1 MLLRLLIAALWSPA
15 GNGTDLLALVGDVYC
30 IYVTFP
36 CSILGQVWY
45 LIVSFPV
52 LCCLSYFDP
61 ILKIIII
68 LYRYVWSQSF
78 YYTLLV
84 ASKYYTGVLSLS
96 LPLFLSLSLSL
107 SILTCLNSSKTIL
120 TNANYMSR
128 KGFK

>member
-1 MLLRLLIAALWSPA
+1 MFLRLLIAALWSPA
-15 GNGTDLLALVGDVYC
+15 GNGADLLALVGDVYC

-36 CSILGQVWY
+36 CGILGQVWY

-84 ASKYYTGVLSLS
+84 ASKY
-96 LPLFLSLSLSL
+96 
-107 SILTCLNSSKTIL
+107 
-120 TNANYMSR
+120 
-128 KGFK
+128 